1 MAAAAASAEK
11 SAASPTI
18 KIVVI
23 AVAAAVLTAAA
34 VGGGLFFV
42 LNKKTEG
49 GGAAG
54 ESHEAKA
61 EAQKKTPAQ
70 YVRLDPSF
78 VINLDDEAASRYLQL
93 DATVMTRDPETA
105 KAIGEHLPRI
115 RYELMLLFSQ
125 QHYDRIVTRE
135 GKEALQAQSLEAVRK
150 VLQQE
155 TGKADL
161 EGLYF
166 TTFVMQ

>member
-18 KIVVI
+18 KIVLI
-23 AVAAAVLTAAA
+23 AVVAAVLAAAA
-34 VGGGLFFV
+34 VGGGLFFA
-42 LNKKTEG
+42 LKKSNG
-49 GGAAG
+49 GEAAG
-54 ESHEAKA
+54 EHHEAQA
-61 EAQKKTPAQ
+61 EAQKAPAQ
-70 YVRLDPSF
+70 YVKLDPSF

-93 DATVMTRDPETA
+93 DATVMTRDPETV
-105 KAIGEHLPRI
+105 KAVAEHLPRI

-135 GKEALQAQSLEAVRK
+135 GKEALQAQSLETVKK
-150 VLQQE
+150 VLEQE
-155 TGKADL
+155 TGKADV